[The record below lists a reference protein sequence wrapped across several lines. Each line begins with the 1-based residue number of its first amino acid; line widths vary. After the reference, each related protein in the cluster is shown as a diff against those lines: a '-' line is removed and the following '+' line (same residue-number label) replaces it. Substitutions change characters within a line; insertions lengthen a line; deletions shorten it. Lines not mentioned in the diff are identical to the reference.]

1 MGLIELLRGSFGLS
15 QTEEKKV
22 TEIHGQPIKVIEV
35 GSSGTEVYGGYISE
49 EYLSELRGTDWAD
62 TVDKMRRS
70 DGNVR
75 MALNALKLPLK
86 SSNWFIS
93 CKDDSEE
100 AKLQKKLLEKALFE
114 DTGRSFTKLLGEI
127 LTCLEFGY
135 SLFEITFRPKLNDPE
150 LGHYNT
156 LRSLAYRSQRT
167 IERWNIDKSGN
178 LISVLQLAD
187 GDFGKSVNLD
197 ARFLLHF
204 SPDQEGD
211 NFEGISILRGMY
223 GSWLRKNHFLKLM
236 AAGIEKYAI
245 PIPVLE
251 VPEGKENS
259 PEYKNAIN
267 ALKKFT
273 SNQSNYITFPQ
284 GWKLDIKT
292 TTFESEK
299 VRNTIEFENKEMVNS
314 ILASFL
320 ILGQGG
326 ASGNRALGDTLSD
339 FFGQTLTY
347 IADHISEQIHE
358 KVFKPLIKMN
368 FGDRPLLVELRCD
381 GLQEKADKTWAEMIS
396 ALITGGSVKYDR
408 QLEEYVREK
417 FKLPKIDEDTRVES
431 VAPVNPDPSNPL
443 QLSEKKKSKQRE
455 AVTLMRETSKSLSQV
470 FKAYLKTLGTEYI
483 EAMLKEWDKAST
495 SNEIKAALKAD
506 ITVPE
511 DYLEAVRYILT
522 VATFEAKQQVKEIFP
537 KKKKLSEFRLASSMI
552 QKIDD
557 RRAKLEKVTEELL
570 QATEAFNADP
580 LNMDVRIALKEAR
593 NRFNYQARATRK
605 LIEDN
610 YLSFN
615 EKQKNLAKTQLLL
628 DSQIADL
635 KKSLGLQYQTSLPS
649 TDSEQT
655 LRKDLQE
662 RLEVVTSGPIVV
674 SGPDILASQTIN
686 EARLEE
692 SKASGGD
699 EIESYTFVAVDDDRT
714 SEICS
719 ELSGRTFAPN
729 DPDLDRYTPPL
740 HHNCRSYLAVNLKSF
755 NGNPSIDSDK
765 LELSKAAQKAITLS
779 EPCCDHSSEFDQYAE
794 EVRRTLDPIKID
806 MIATDMGKESD
817 LISD

>member
-1 MGLIELLRGSFGLS
+1 MGLLELIKGSFGVG
-15 QTEEKKV
+15 QAEEKEV
-22 TEIHGQPIKVIEV
+22 AEVNGQPIKVIEV

-49 EYLSELRGTDWAD
+49 EYLAELRGRDWSD
-62 TVDKMRRS
+62 TIDKMRRS

-75 MALNALKLPLK
+75 MAINAIKLPLK

-93 CKDDSEE
+93 PIDDSPE
-100 AKLQKKLLEKALFE
+100 AELQKKLLEKALFE

-135 SLFEITFRPKLNDPE
+135 SIFELTFKPKLNDPE

-156 LRSLAYRSQRT
+156 LKSIAYRSQRT
-167 IERWNIDKSGN
+167 IERWNVDKSGA
-178 LISVLQLAD
+178 LQSILQLAD
-187 GDFGKSVNLD
+187 GDLGKSVNLD
-197 ARFLLHF
+197 ARFILHF
-204 SPDQEGD
+204 APDQEGN
-211 NFEGISILRGMY
+211 NFEGMSILRGMY

-245 PIPVLE
+245 PIPILE

-259 PEYKNAIN
+259 QEYKNAIA

-292 TTFESEK
+292 TVFEAEK
-299 VRNTIEFENKEMVNS
+299 IRNTIEFENKEMVNS

-347 IADHISEQIHE
+347 VADHIVEQIHE

-368 FGDRPLLVELRCD
+368 FGDRKLLVELRCD

-396 ALITGGSVKYDR
+396 ALISGGSVKYDR
-408 QLEEYVREK
+408 QLEEYIREK
-417 FKLPKIDEDTRVES
+417 FKLPKIDDETRAQAT
-431 VAPVNPDPSNPL
+431 APTPDSTNPL
-443 QLSEKKKSKQRE
+443 QLSEKKKSRQRE
-455 AVTLMRETSKSLSQV
+455 AVTLMRETSKELSLV
-470 FKAYLKTLGTEYI
+470 FKSYLKLLGTEYI
-483 EAMLKEWDKAST
+483 ESMLKEWEKASS

-506 ITVPE
+506 ISVPE
-511 DYLEAVRYILT
+511 DYVEVVRYILT
-522 VATFEAKQQVKEIFP
+522 AATLEAQQQVQSIFP
-537 KKKKLSEFRLASSMI
+537 KKKKLSEFRLATDQEKKI
-552 QKIDD
+552 AERQK
-557 RRAKLEKVTEELL
+557 KLSDATLELSK
-570 QATEAFNADP
+570 ATDAFVADP
-580 LNMDVRIALKEAR
+580 LNMEVRLALKDAR
-593 NRFNYQARATRK
+593 NRLNYQMRAARK
-605 LIEDN
+605 QIEEN
-610 YLSFN
+610 YLSFAQ
-615 EKQKNLAKTQLLL
+615 KQRTLAKTQLLL

-649 TDSEQT
+649 TDSANT
-655 LRKDLQE
+655 IRKDLQE

-674 SGPDILASQTIN
+674 SGPDILASQTVN

-692 SKASGGD
+692 SRSSGSD

-729 DPDLDRYTPPL
+729 DPNLDRYTPPL

-755 NGNPSIDSDK
+755 NGNPEIDSSK

-794 EVRRTLDPIKID
+794 EVRRTLSQ
-806 MIATDMGKESD
+806 A
-817 LISD
+817 

>member
-1 MGLIELLRGSFGLS
+1 MGLLEQIRGALGFS
-15 QTEEKKV
+15 QEERQV
-22 TEIHGQPIKVIEV
+22 AEVNGQPVKVIEV
-35 GSSGTEVYGGYISE
+35 GSAGTEIYGGYISE
-49 EYLSELRGTDWAD
+49 EYLAELRGKPWAD

-75 MALNALKLPLK
+75 MAINAIKLPLK
-86 SSNWFIS
+86 SSNWFIRPIN
-93 CKDDSEE
+93 DSPE
-100 AKLQKKLLEKALFE
+100 AELQKRLLEKALFE

-135 SLFEITFRPKLNDPE
+135 SVFELTFKPKLNDPE

-156 LRSLAYRSQRT
+156 LRSIAYRSQRT
-167 IERWNIDKSGN
+167 IERWNIDKAGK
-178 LISVLQLAD
+178 LQSVLQLAD
-187 GDFGKSVNLD
+187 GDTGVNVNLD

-204 SPDQEGD
+204 APDQEGD

-245 PIPVLE
+245 PIPILE

-259 PEYKNAIN
+259 QEYKNAIQ

-292 TTFESEK
+292 TVFEAEK
-299 VRNTIEFENKEMVNS
+299 IRNTIEFENKEMVNS

-347 IADHISEQIHE
+347 VADHIAEQIHE
-358 KVFKPLIKMN
+358 KIFKPLIKMN

-408 QLEEYVREK
+408 QLEEFIREK
-417 FKLPKIDEDTRVES
+417 FKLPKIDDDSRTEA
-431 VAPVNPDPSNPL
+431 VASDVQTTPTL
-443 QLSEKKKSKQRE
+443 LAEKKKSKQRE
-455 AVTLMRETSKSLSQV
+455 AVTLMRETSKELSLL
-470 FKAYLKTLGTEYI
+470 FKNYLRLLGTEYI
-483 EAMLKEWDKAST
+483 EATLREWNRSTASKEISASLNT
-495 SNEIKAALKAD
+495 D
-506 ITVPE
+506 ISVPE
-511 DYLEAVRYILT
+511 DYLEGVR
-522 VATFEAKQQVKEIFP
+522 ATLALATLEAKEQVKSIFP
-537 KKKKLSEFRLASSMI
+537 KKKKLSEFRLSKSLE
-552 QKIDD
+552 QK
-557 RRAKLEKVTEELL
+557 TEERRKKHQEALDEL
-570 QATEAFNADP
+570 KTATDAYINDP
-580 LNMDVRIALKEAR
+580 LNMEVRIALKEAR
-593 NRFNYQARATRK
+593 NRFNYQSRAMRK
-605 LIEDN
+605 QIEEN
-610 YLSFN
+610 YLSFA
-615 EKQKNLAKTQLLL
+615 EKQKTYAKAQLLL

-649 TDSEQT
+649 TDSENT

-662 RLEVVTSGPIVV
+662 RLQTVVSGPITS
-674 SGPDILASQTIN
+674 SGPDILASQTVN

-692 SKASGGD
+692 SKESGAE
-699 EIESYTFVAVDDDRT
+699 EIESYTFVAVDDEKT

-719 ELSGRTFAPN
+719 ELSGRTFAAN
-729 DPDLDRYTPPL
+729 DPDLDRYSPPL
-740 HHNCRSYLAVNLKSF
+740 HHNCRSYLAVNLKTF
-755 NGNPSIDSDK
+755 KDNPPVDVNK

-779 EPCCDHSSEFDQYAE
+779 ECCDHTSELDRYAE
-794 EVRRTLDPIKID
+794 DVRRTLDPVKID
-806 MIATDMGKESD
+806 QHLTDIKESD
-817 LISD
+817 LI

>member
-1 MGLIELLRGSFGLS
+1 MGLLELIKGSLGVG
-15 QTEEKKV
+15 QAEEKEV
-22 TEIHGQPIKVIEV
+22 AEVNGQPIKVIEV

-49 EYLSELRGTDWAD
+49 EYLAELRGRDWSD
-62 TVDKMRRS
+62 TIDKMRRS

-75 MALNALKLPLK
+75 MAINAIKLPLK

-93 CKDDSEE
+93 PIDDSPE
-100 AKLQKKLLEKALFE
+100 AELQKRLLEKALFE

-135 SLFEITFRPKLNDPE
+135 SIFELTFKPKLNDPE

-156 LRSLAYRSQRT
+156 LKSIAYRSQRT
-167 IERWNIDKSGN
+167 IERWNVDKSGC
-178 LISVLQLAD
+178 LQSILQLAD
-187 GDFGKSVNLD
+187 GDLGKSVNLD
-197 ARFLLHF
+197 ARFILHF
-204 SPDQEGD
+204 APDQEGD
-211 NFEGISILRGMY
+211 NFEGMSILRGMY

-245 PIPVLE
+245 PIPILE

-259 PEYKNAIN
+259 PEYKNAIA

-292 TTFESEK
+292 TVFEAEK
-299 VRNTIEFENKEMVNS
+299 IRNTIEFENKEMVNS

-347 IADHISEQIHE
+347 VADHIVEQIHE

-368 FGDRPLLVELRCD
+368 FGDRKLLVELRCD

-396 ALITGGSVKYDR
+396 ALISGGSVKYDR
-408 QLEEYVREK
+408 QLEEYIREK
-417 FKLPKIDEDTRVES
+417 FKLPKIDDETR
-431 VAPVNPDPSNPL
+431 AQTTTPTPDQTNPL

-455 AVTLMRETSKSLSQV
+455 AVTLMRETSKGLSQI

-483 EAMLKEWDKAST
+483 ESMLKEWDKASS

-506 ITVPE
+506 ISVPG
-511 DYLEAVRYILT
+511 DYLEGVKTILT
-522 VATFEAKQQVKEIFP
+522 MASFEAKQQVKAIFP
-537 KKKKLSEFRLASSMI
+537 KGKKLSEFRLATSFEKKAKDQQI
-552 QKIDD
+552 
-557 RRAKLEKVTEELL
+557 KLEQSVDELMK
-570 QATEAFNADP
+570 ATETFVNDP
-580 LNMDVRIALKEAR
+580 LNSDAKAALRDAR
-593 NRFNYQARATRK
+593 NRFNEQSVSSRK
-605 LIEDN
+605 LYEQS
-610 YLSFN
+610 LSNF
-615 EKQKNLAKTQLLL
+615 EIQKIKAKAELLL
-628 DSQIADL
+628 DSQVSDL

-649 TDSEQT
+649 TDSENT
-655 LRKDLQE
+655 IRKDLQE

-674 SGPDILASQTIN
+674 SGPDILASQTVN

-692 SKASGGD
+692 SRSSGSD
-699 EIESYTFVAVDDDRT
+699 EIESYTFVAVDDENT

-729 DPDLDRYTPPL
+729 DPNLDRYSPPL

-755 NGNPSIDSDK
+755 NGNPEIDSSK

-794 EVRRTLDPIKID
+794 QVRRT
-806 MIATDMGKESD
+806 MSQA
-817 LISD
+817 